1 MNRCAGGGGDVT
13 RRRHDDDHRAPA
25 IVTERSR
32 FIQLAP
38 MDRVSVLVGS
48 SAVVIPRTT
57 VQIHCRADNH
67 QRTLHTGIFAVTSGA
82 ARGKGEAFP
91 LWVDVQKLF
100 NMCNIYIY
108 LSASLPV

>member
-13 RRRHDDDHRAPA
+13 RRRHDDDHRAPV

-38 MDRVSVLVGS
+38 MDRVSLLVGS

-57 VQIHCRADNH
+57 VQIHCRAGNH
-67 QRTLHTGIFAVTSGA
+67 QRTLHTGIFAVANGA
-82 ARGKGEAFP
+82 ARGKGGSFP
-91 LWVDVQKLF
+91 RIPPMGGRPKI
-100 NMCNIYIY
+100 M
-108 LSASLPV
+108 